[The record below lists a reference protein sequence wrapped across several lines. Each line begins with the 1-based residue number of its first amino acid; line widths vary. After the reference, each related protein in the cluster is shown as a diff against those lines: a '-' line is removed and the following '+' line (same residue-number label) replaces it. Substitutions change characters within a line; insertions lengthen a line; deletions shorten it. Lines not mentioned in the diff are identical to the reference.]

1 MGRRTAIRALIVAG
15 TVLAVLAIVSLWVS
29 RQALETD
36 TWART
41 STELLEEEAVQAAV
55 ANLLVDQ
62 LYANVDVAAE
72 LEAALPPRA
81 DVLAEPAAGAL
92 RRAAVEVA
100 DQALDRPLVQRAW
113 ERANRRAHETLVDVV
128 EGGGGVVA
136 TEGGVVTL
144 DLRELLAEVGE
155 RTGLSVGLA
164 DRLPEG
170 TATIEILRA
179 DQLSAVQ
186 TGGRLLRPLAFVLTA
201 AMLAC
206 LGAAVWLAR
215 GRRRETVRAAGF
227 ALVAAGLVTLVVR
240 ELLGGVVVDEL
251 AVTAANEPVV
261 TAVWGVGTSL
271 LADIA
276 WASIAYGILIVA
288 GAWLAGPARWAVE
301 IRRTLAP
308 YLADPWVTYGVV
320 AAVVVLVLLWGPTE
334 GTRRVLPTL
343 VLLALLVAGVET
355 LRRQVRREVP
365 APEPRVPEHA

>member
-72 LEAALPPRA
+72 LEAALQPRA

-136 TEGGVVTL
+136 TEGGVVAL

-179 DQLSAVQ
+179 DQSPRCRPAAACS
-186 TGGRLLRPLAFVLTA
+186 GRWPS
-201 AMLAC
+201 C
-206 LGAAVWLAR
+206 
-215 GRRRETVRAAGF
+215 
-227 ALVAAGLVTLVVR
+227 
-240 ELLGGVVVDEL
+240 
-251 AVTAANEPVV
+251 
-261 TAVWGVGTSL
+261 
-271 LADIA
+271 
-276 WASIAYGILIVA
+276 
-288 GAWLAGPARWAVE
+288 
-301 IRRTLAP
+301 
-308 YLADPWVTYGVV
+308 
-320 AAVVVLVLLWGPTE
+320 
-334 GTRRVLPTL
+334 
-343 VLLALLVAGVET
+343 
-355 LRRQVRREVP
+355 
-365 APEPRVPEHA
+365 